1 MGAPTCWRS
10 RNAGGEEPDGLLGRD
25 EGQAA
30 VHHQHRLLA
39 LWAIFSD
46 ADMAGAML
54 DRVIHHGRL
63 VTYDR
68 ESYRMRNSLM
78 RADAATS

>member
-1 MGAPTCWRS
+1 
-10 RNAGGEEPDGLLGRD
+10 
-25 EGQAA
+25 
-30 VHHQHRLLA
+30 
-39 LWAIFSD
+39 
-46 ADMAGAML
+46 MAGAML

-78 RADAATS
+78 RADAAAS